1 MLNYSKKALVNTGQG
16 AKRANPRVYTAAA
29 SLVQLRRTK
38 RRNHW
43 KLIPDVVSLSSSR
56 LIHFS
61 SHSCLWLCSVCKYV
75 WGVVMRE
82 GVFFV
87 LNILVWSFLVVG
99 RQTWKIQHSV
109 VGWAKVGSPGSLWT
123 NWDILQLS
131 LWWCSIYE
139 QALVHCVSKVGV
151 KKGWAVWRQRSDV
164 KVLWVQPYRTP
175 VAGNT
180 QAYRGDF
187 QFHLGF
193 LTSRKT

>member
-1 MLNYSKKALVNTGQG
+1 MLCWIIQRKRLLTQVKA
-16 AKRANPRVYTAAA
+16 PRG
-29 SLVQLRRTK
+29 L
-38 RRNHW
+38 
-43 KLIPDVVSLSSSR
+43 
-56 LIHFS
+56 
-61 SHSCLWLCSVCKYV
+61 
-75 WGVVMRE
+75 
-82 GVFFV
+82 
-87 LNILVWSFLVVG
+87 ILVFIRQQHQWCSLDERRGEIIGSWSQLWCRHRGKSIFLHILAFDFALSVSMWEEWSWEKVFSLCWISWFDLCLVVG
-99 RQTWKIQHSV
+99 RQIWKIQQSV

-123 NWDILQLS
+123 NWDLLQLW

-187 QFHLGF
+187 QSHLGF